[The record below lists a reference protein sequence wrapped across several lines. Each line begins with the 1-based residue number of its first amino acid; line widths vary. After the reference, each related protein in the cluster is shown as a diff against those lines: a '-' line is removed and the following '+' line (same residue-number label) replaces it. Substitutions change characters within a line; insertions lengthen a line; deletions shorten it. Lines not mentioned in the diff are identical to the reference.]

1 MLEASFR
8 SLNAEY
14 GFSLQ
19 VREALAL
26 GRHVA
31 DLDRIESS
39 HAHYLGVSNMLKLAQ
54 PEFAERLVRA
64 LGTRVRTVFESAAGE
79 LELWS
84 KTAIAQLD
92 AQITERQRSFGQ
104 RIEAIDRI
112 RAAATGLNER
122 IGEIEASEDVLNLLE
137 IKLHELTSQLIPAVA
152 PVAEPATEFSAM
164 DFQSA

>member
-1 MLEASFR
+1 MKHGAEA
-8 SLNAEY
+8 NGVGVAER
-14 GFSLQ
+14 GAVEPS
-19 VREALAL
+19 A
-26 GRHVA
+26 G
-31 DLDRIESS
+31 
-39 HAHYLGVSNMLKLAQ
+39 LKLAQ

-152 PVAEPATEFSAM
+152 PVAEPATEFSAT